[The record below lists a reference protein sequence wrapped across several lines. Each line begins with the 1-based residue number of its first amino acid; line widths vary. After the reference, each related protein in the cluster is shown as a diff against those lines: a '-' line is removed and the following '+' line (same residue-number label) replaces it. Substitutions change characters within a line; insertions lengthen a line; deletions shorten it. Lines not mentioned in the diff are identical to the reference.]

1 VTFNFLSLDYIY
13 YPISGIMWI
22 WHKIFGAVLGPDNVL
37 SWVLS
42 VVFLIF
48 TLRAILFKPF
58 MKQMESQL
66 KMQAIQ
72 PEMKRIRA
80 KYKDDKQRLSE
91 EMMKLNKEAGVNPLA
106 SCLPAL
112 IQAPVFIGLF
122 HVLRMFQPVEN
133 PPGVWNLKGQ
143 VYFFGPEDVQSFAN
157 AKLPGGAP
165 LIGFMTMPQG
175 QLAFLN
181 GVREAIIWWG
191 VPLMIMAGI
200 ATHLTSRRSVARQAE
215 MNIDASANP
224 QTAIMNKLML
234 YMFPLFVVVGGPF
247 FPLAILFYWLAN
259 NSWTFG
265 QLRVA
270 HTLQDRKRLAA
281 AQVVE
286 EVKDLSKFST
296 PKPGAKPKAGRPVIE
311 PSKIVDSSATGTPP
325 GSGGGN
331 GRGSGG
337 GSSNGGGGTA
347 AKGGR
352 TTAGSKTTGSN
363 PAASNPAAS
372 KPAAAKPVGSKPAP
386 GAKPQRSPGQQ
397 KKKNSGQR

>member
-1 VTFNFLSLDYIY
+1 VTFNFWSLDYIY
-13 YPISGIMWI
+13 YPVSGIMWV
-22 WHKIFGAVLGPDNVL
+22 WHKVFGSFLGPDSAL
-37 SWVLS
+37 TWVLS

-58 MKQMESQL
+58 MKQMDSQL

-72 PEMKRIRA
+72 PQMKKIRE

-122 HVLRMFQPVEN
+122 HVLRMFQPVFEN
-133 PPGVWNLKGQ
+133 GEWIYRQN
-143 VYFFGPEDVQSFAN
+143 VYFFGYSDVVSMGN

-165 LIGFMTMPQG
+165 LVGFMTMPAD
-175 QLAFLN
+175 QLTFMN

-191 VPLMIMAGI
+191 IPLTILAGI
-200 ATHLTSRRSVARQAE
+200 ATHLTSRRSVARQRE
-215 MNIDASANP
+215 MNIDASSP

-270 HTLQDRKRLAA
+270 HTLQDKRALAE

-286 EVKDLSKFST
+286 EVKDQSKFST
-296 PKPGAKPKAGRPVIE
+296 PKPGAKPKPASTRPVIE
-311 PSKIVDSSATGTPP
+311 PSKIAESNGSGPGNGSGAGNGSGSPTGSGNGGKSGTPTAATG
-325 GSGGGN
+325 
-331 GRGSGG
+331 
-337 GSSNGGGGTA
+337 
-347 AKGGR
+347 
-352 TTAGSKTTGSN
+352 
-363 PAASNPAAS
+363 S
-372 KPAAAKPVGSKPAP
+372 KPAAKPVGSKPAP
-386 GAKPQRSPGQQ
+386 GARPQRSPGQP
-397 KKKNSGQR
+397 KKKSSGQR

>member
-1 VTFNFLSLDYIY
+1 VTFNFWSLDYIY
-13 YPISGIMWI
+13 YPVSGIMWV
-22 WHKIFGAVLGPDNVL
+22 WHKIFGAVLGPDQAIT
-37 SWVLS
+37 WVLS
-42 VVFLIF
+42 VIFLIF

-72 PEMKRIRA
+72 PRMKQLRE

-122 HVLRMFQPVEN
+122 HVLRMFQPVNDGPGGPSVWFYREN
-133 PPGVWNLKGQ
+133 
-143 VYFFGPEDVQSFAN
+143 VYFFNHADVVSMGG

-165 LIGFMTMPQG
+165 LVGYMTMQAD
-175 QLAFLN
+175 QLAFMD

-191 VPLMIMAGI
+191 VPLTILAGI
-200 ATHLTSRRSVARQAE
+200 ATHMTSRRSVARQAQ
-215 MNIDASANP
+215 MNVDAAANP

-234 YMFPLFVVVGGPF
+234 YMFPLFVIFGGPF

-265 QLRVA
+265 QLYVA
-270 HTLQDRKRLAA
+270 HRIQDRKALAQ

-286 EVKDLSKFST
+286 EAKEASRFTT
-296 PKPGAKPKAGRPVIE
+296 PKPGARPKGSANRPVVT
-311 PSKIVDSSATGTPP
+311 PSKLTDPAGEAGANGTGPAAT
-325 GSGGGN
+325 N
-331 GRGSGG
+331 
-337 GSSNGGGGTA
+337 GSSNGSSNGKPKGSGT
-347 AKGGR
+347 
-352 TTAGSKTTGSN
+352 
-363 PAASNPAAS
+363 PAAGDGVSMT
-372 KPAAAKPVGSKPAP
+372 KPAGDKAAGAKPAP
-386 GAKPQRSPGQQ
+386 GAKPRGGP
-397 KKKNSGQR
+397 KKKR

>member
-1 VTFNFLSLDYIY
+1 MSFNFWSLDYIY
-13 YPISGIMWI
+13 YPVSGIMWV
-22 WHKIFGAVLGPDNVL
+22 WHKVFGFVFGPDRAVT
-37 SWVLS
+37 WVLS
-42 VVFLIF
+42 VIFLIW
-48 TLRAILFKPF
+48 TLRALLFKPF
-58 MKQMESQL
+58 MKQMDSQL

-72 PEMKRIRA
+72 PEMKRLRE

-122 HVLRMFQPVEN
+122 HVLRMFQPVN
-133 PPGVWNLKGQ
+133 DGPDGPGVWFYRQN
-143 VYFFGPEDVQSFAN
+143 VYFFDHADVVSMGN

-165 LIGFMTMPQG
+165 LVGYMTMDAS
-175 QLAFLN
+175 QLAFMD

-191 VPLMIMAGI
+191 VPLTILAGI

-265 QLRVA
+265 QLYAA
-270 HTLQDRKRLAA
+270 HKIQDRRALAR

-286 EVKDLSKFST
+286 EAKEANRFST
-296 PKPGAKPKAGRPVIE
+296 PRPGAKPKASGNRPVVS
-311 PSKIVDSSATGTPP
+311 PSKTDGASNGTAP
-325 GSGGGN
+325 SG
-331 GRGSGG
+331 
-337 GSSNGGGGTA
+337 GGGGTSGSGA
-347 AKGGR
+347 SANGGV
-352 TTAGSKTTGSN
+352 SM
-363 PAASNPAAS
+363 S
-372 KPAAAKPVGSKPAP
+372 KPPGVRPTPEAKPTPGSKPAP
-386 GAKPQRSPGQQ
+386 GSKPVPGAKPRGGS
-397 KKKNSGQR
+397 KKKR

>member
-1 VTFNFLSLDYIY
+1 MTFNFWSLDYIY
-13 YPISGIMWI
+13 YPISGIMWV
-22 WHKIFGAVLGPDNVL
+22 WHKAFGSFLGPDTAL
-37 SWVLS
+37 TWVLS

-58 MKQMESQL
+58 MKQMDSQL
-66 KMQAIQ
+66 KMQAVQ
-72 PEMKRIRA
+72 PEMKKLRE

-122 HVLRMFQPVEN
+122 HVLRMFQPVFEN
-133 PPGVWNLKGQ
+133 GEWIYRQN
-143 VYFFGPEDVQSFAN
+143 VYFFGYNDVVSMGN

-165 LIGFMTMPQG
+165 LVGFMTMPLD
-175 QLAFLN
+175 QLTFMA
-181 GVREAIIWWG
+181 GDRAAIIWWG
-191 VPLMIMAGI
+191 IPLTILAGI
-200 ATHLTSRRSVARQAE
+200 ATHLTSRRSVARQRE
-215 MNIDASANP
+215 MNIDASSP

-270 HTLQDRKRLAA
+270 HTLQDRKKLAA

-286 EVKDLSKFST
+286 EVKDAAKFST
-296 PKPGAKPKAGRPVIE
+296 PKPGAKPKTTASGRPVVA
-311 PSKIVDSSATGTPP
+311 PSKITDTN
-325 GSGGGN
+325 GSGGAN
-331 GRGSGG
+331 GTANGSGAAAG
-337 GSSNGGGGTA
+337 KAGPNLTKSPPAGGT
-347 AKGGR
+347 
-352 TTAGSKTTGSN
+352 
-363 PAASNPAAS
+363 
-372 KPAAAKPVGSKPAP
+372 KPAGAKPVGTKPAP
-386 GAKPQRSPGQQ
+386 GARPQQNKT
-397 KKKNSGQR
+397 KKKNTQR

>member
-1 VTFNFLSLDYIY
+1 VTFNFFSLDYIY
-13 YPISGIMWI
+13 YPISGIMWV
-22 WHKIFGAVLGPDNVL
+22 WHKVFGAVLGPDSVW
-37 SWVLS
+37 SWILS

-58 MKQMESQL
+58 MKQMDSQL

-133 PPGVWNLKGQ
+133 PPGVWALRGQ
-143 VYFFGPEDVQSFAN
+143 VYFFGSEDVQSFAN

-165 LIGFMTMPQG
+165 IIGFMTMPDG
-175 QLAFLN
+175 QLEFLN

-191 VPLMIMAGI
+191 VPLMILAGI
-200 ATHLTSRRSVARQAE
+200 ATHLTSRRSVARQRE

-265 QLRVA
+265 QLWIA
-270 HTLQDRKRLAA
+270 HRMQDKRALAA
-281 AQVVE
+281 SQVVE
-286 EVKDLSKFST
+286 EAKEAAKFT
-296 PKPGAKPKAGRPVIE
+296 KPLPGAKPRPAAGRPVIE
-311 PSKIVDSSATGTPP
+311 PSKITPSGNGSTDSATP
-325 GSGGGN
+325 GGSAGGAPGAAAAAN
-331 GRGSGG
+331 GAG
-337 GSSNGGGGTA
+337 GSSTP
-347 AKGGR
+347 AKPASG
-352 TTAGSKTTGSN
+352 A
-363 PAASNPAAS
+363 AASANGAGGSSTPA
-372 KPAAAKPVGSKPAP
+372 KPAP
-386 GAKPQRSPGQQ
+386 GARPQRPPGQAP
-397 KKKNSGQR
+397 KKKKRTGRR